1 MNRVSQAVTFL
12 SWLFEPYSDGFVE
25 IRCLNQGRNQ
35 MRFYELPRTVEEWTG
50 IGEACVQWSDEG
62 NDVYV
67 GVLPRWRKGGR
78 DNDVH
83 TAGVLWCD
91 IDDLDGLDQI
101 ATLDKVTVAVRSGKG
116 LHCYRRLKVA
126 GIGTKPTEQR
136 EFVQLLERWMLTL
149 SAAADI
155 KCKNPSRIL
164 RVPGTLNWKNR
175 EAPRL
180 VELAKYPPEAS
191 RIVEETQTTH
201 PWGDEWSRLLIAAK
215 AGDLPKRERGNWNL
229 GKYKHG
235 DYLLYCFNHT
245 VVGIEQMRCMGM
257 VEHATECRNL
267 VTAALDTQTFLD

>member
-12 SWLFEPYSDGFVE
+12 SWLFEPYVDGFVE
-25 IRCLNQGRNQ
+25 IRTMNQGKVQ
-35 MRFYELPRTVEEWTG
+35 MRFWQLPRTEDDWTG

-91 IDDLDGLDQI
+91 IDDLTGLDQT

-136 EFVQLLERWMLTL
+136 EFVQLLERWMLSL
-149 SAAADI
+149 SSAADI

-175 EAPRL
+175 ELPKL
-180 VELAKYPPEAS
+180 VELAKFPTEAS
-191 RIVEETQTTH
+191 RIVKETQTAH

-215 AGDLPKRERGNWNL
+215 AGDLPNRERGNWNL
-229 GKYKHG
+229 GRYKHG
-235 DYLLYCFNHT
+235 DYLLYCFNHA
-245 VVGIEQMRCMGM
+245 VIGVEQMRVMGM
-257 VEHATECRNL
+257 VDHARDVSVLLMT
-267 VTAALDTQTFLD
+267 ALDTQDFSE

>member
-1 MNRVSQAVTFL
+1 M
-12 SWLFEPYSDGFVE
+12 
-25 IRCLNQGRNQ
+25 CQGKVQ
-35 MRFYELPRTVEEWTG
+35 MRFWELPRTAEDWTG
-50 IGEACVQWSDEG
+50 IGEACIQWSDAG
-62 NDVYV
+62 DDVYV

-91 IDDLDGLDQI
+91 IDDLTDLDQT
-101 ATLDKVTVAVRSGKG
+101 ATLERVTVAVRSGKG
-116 LHCYRRLKVA
+116 LHCYRRLKTT

-149 SAAADI
+149 SKAADI

-164 RVPGTLNWKNR
+164 RIPGTLNWKNR

-191 RIVEETQTTH
+191 RIVEETTSTH

-229 GKYKHG
+229 GRYKHG

-245 VVGIEQMRCMGM
+245 VVGIEQMRGMGM

-267 VTAALDTQTFLD
+267 VTAALDTQSFTD

>member
-25 IRCLNQGRNQ
+25 IRTMNQGKVQ
-35 MRFYELPRTVEEWTG
+35 MRFWQLPRTEEDWTG
-50 IGEACVQWSDEG
+50 IGEACIQWSDAGE
-62 NDVYV
+62 DVYV

-91 IDDLDGLDQI
+91 IDDLDGLDQA

-116 LHCYRRLKVA
+116 LHCYRRLKVV
-126 GIGTKPTEQR
+126 GIGTKPIEQR

-149 SAAADI
+149 SSRADV

-180 VELAKYPPEAS
+180 VELAKFPPEAS
-191 RIVEETQTTH
+191 RIVEETTSTH

-229 GKYKHG
+229 GRYKHG

-245 VVGIEQMRCMGM
+245 IVGIEQMRMMGM
-257 VEHATECRNL
+257 VAHAEECRIL
-267 VTAALDTQTFLD
+267 VSTALDTQTFLD

>member
-1 MNRVSQAVTFL
+1 VTFL

-25 IRCLNQGRNQ
+25 IRTMNQGKVQ
-35 MRFYELPRTVEEWTG
+35 MRFWELPRTEEDWNG
-50 IGEACVQWSDEG
+50 IGEACIQWSDAG
-62 NDVYV
+62 DDVYV

-91 IDDLDGLDQI
+91 IDDLDGLDQT

-136 EFVQLLERWMLTL
+136 EFIQLLERWMLTL
-149 SAAADI
+149 SSAADV

-191 RIVEETQTTH
+191 RIVEETTSTH

-215 AGDLPKRERGNWNL
+215 AGDLPKRERGNWDL
-229 GKYKHG
+229 GQYKHG
-235 DYLLYCFNHT
+235 RYLLYCFNHT

-257 VEHATECRNL
+257 VEHATECRKL
-267 VTAALDTQTFLD
+267 VTTALDTQTFLD

>member
-1 MNRVSQAVTFL
+1 M
-12 SWLFEPYSDGFVE
+12 
-25 IRCLNQGRNQ
+25 NQGKVQ
-35 MRFYELPRTVEEWTG
+35 MRFWELPRTEEDWNG

-83 TAGVLWCD
+83 TAATVWCD
-91 IDDLDGLDQI
+91 IDNLDGLDQA
-101 ATLDKVTVAVRSGKG
+101 ATLAKVTVAVRSGRG

-175 EAPRL
+175 ELPRL
-180 VELAKYPPEAS
+180 VELAKFPPEAS
-191 RIVEETQTTH
+191 RIVEETTSTH

-229 GKYKHG
+229 GRYKHG

-245 VVGIEQMRCMGM
+245 VIGIEQMRCMGM
-257 VEHATECRNL
+257 VAHAEECRTL
-267 VTAALDTQTFLD
+267 VTTALDTQSFSD

>member
-12 SWLFEPYSDGFVE
+12 SWLFEPYVDGFVE
-25 IRCLNQGRNQ
+25 IRTMNQGKVQ
-35 MRFYELPRTVEEWTG
+35 MRFWELPRTEEDWNG
-50 IGEACVQWSDEG
+50 IGEACIQWSDAGE
-62 NDVYV
+62 DVYV

-116 LHCYRRLKVA
+116 LHCYRRLKTT

-136 EFVQLLERWMLTL
+136 DFIQLLERWMLTL

-180 VELAKYPPEAS
+180 VELATYPPEAS
-191 RIVEETQTTH
+191 RIVAETTSTH

-245 VVGIEQMRCMGM
+245 IVGIEQMRCMGM
-257 VEHATECRNL
+257 VAHAEECRKL
-267 VTAALDTQTFLD
+267 VTTALDTQSFSD

>member
-12 SWLFEPYSDGFVE
+12 SWLFEPYPDGFVE
-25 IRCLNQGRNQ
+25 IRTMNQGKVQ
-35 MRFYELPRTVEEWTG
+35 MRFWELPRTEADWTG
-50 IGEACVQWSDEG
+50 IGEACIQWSDAG
-62 NDVYV
+62 DDVYV

-91 IDDLDGLDQI
+91 IDDLTGLDQT

-136 EFVQLLERWMLTL
+136 EFVQLLERWMLSL
-149 SAAADI
+149 SPSADI

-164 RVPGTLNWKNR
+164 RVPGTLNHKNR
-175 EAPRL
+175 DLPRL

-191 RIVEETQTTH
+191 RIVKETTSAH
-201 PWGDEWSRLLIAAK
+201 PWGDEWSRLLISAK
-215 AGDLPKRERGNWNL
+215 AGDLPTRERGNWNI
-229 GKYKHG
+229 GRYKHG
-235 DYLLYCFNHT
+235 DYLLYCFNHAI
-245 VVGIEQMRCMGM
+245 VGIEQMRTMGM
-257 VEHATECRNL
+257 VAHADECRKL
-267 VTAALDTQTFLD
+267 VVTALDTQDLSV

>member
-1 MNRVSQAVTFL
+1 
-12 SWLFEPYSDGFVE
+12 
-25 IRCLNQGRNQ
+25 
-35 MRFYELPRTVEEWTG
+35 MRFYELPRTVDDWTG

-91 IDDLDGLDQI
+91 IDDLTGLDQA

-136 EFVQLLERWMLTL
+136 EFVQLLERWMLSL
-149 SAAADI
+149 SSAADI

-175 EAPRL
+175 ELPKL
-180 VELAKYPPEAS
+180 VELAKHPPEAS
-191 RIVEETQTTH
+191 RIVKETQTAH

-229 GKYKHG
+229 GRYKHG
-235 DYLLYCFNHT
+235 DYLLYCFNHA
-245 VVGIEQMRCMGM
+245 VVGVEQMRVMGM
-257 VEHATECRNL
+257 VDHARDVSVLLMT
-267 VTAALDTQTFLD
+267 ALDTQDFSE

>member
-12 SWLFEPYSDGFVE
+12 SWLFEPYSDGFIE
-25 IRCLNQGRNQ
+25 IRTMNQGKVQ
-35 MRFYELPRTVEEWTG
+35 MRFWELPRTEEDWNG
-50 IGEACVQWSDEG
+50 IGEACIQWSDAG
-62 NDVYV
+62 DDVYV

-91 IDDLDGLDQI
+91 IDDLTDLDQT
-101 ATLDKVTVAVRSGKG
+101 ATLERVTVAVRSGKG
-116 LHCYRRLKVA
+116 LHCYRRLKTT

-149 SAAADI
+149 SKAADI

-164 RVPGTLNWKNR
+164 RIPGTLNWKNR

-180 VELAKYPPEAS
+180 VELAKYPPEAY
-191 RIVEETQTTH
+191 RIVEETTSTH

-215 AGDLPKRERGNWNL
+215 AGDLPTRERGNWNL

-245 VVGIEQMRCMGM
+245 IVGIEQMRCMGM

>member
-1 MNRVSQAVTFL
+1 
-12 SWLFEPYSDGFVE
+12 
-25 IRCLNQGRNQ
+25 
-35 MRFYELPRTVEEWTG
+35 MRFWELPRTEEDWNG
-50 IGEACVQWSDEG
+50 IGEACIQWSDAG
-62 NDVYV
+62 DDVYV

-91 IDDLDGLDQI
+91 IDDLAGLDET
-101 ATLDKVTVAVRSGKG
+101 ATLAKVTVAVRSGRG
-116 LHCYRRLKVA
+116 LHCYRRLKMA

-136 EFVQLLERWMLTL
+136 EFIQLLERWMLTL
-149 SAAADI
+149 SSAADV

-164 RVPGTLNWKNR
+164 RIPGTLNWKNR
-175 EAPRL
+175 ELPRL

-191 RIVEETQTTH
+191 RIVEETTSTH

-245 VVGIEQMRCMGM
+245 IVGIEQMRCMGM

-267 VTAALDTQTFLD
+267 VKTALDTQSFTD

>member
-1 MNRVSQAVTFL
+1 MNRVSEAVTFL

-25 IRCLNQGRNQ
+25 IRTMNQGKVQ
-35 MRFYELPRTVEEWTG
+35 MRFWELPRTAEDWTG
-50 IGEACVQWSDEG
+50 IGEACIQWSDAGE
-62 NDVYV
+62 DVYV

-91 IDDLDGLDQI
+91 IDDLDGLDQA

-126 GIGTKPTEQR
+126 GIGTKPIEQR

-149 SAAADI
+149 SSRADV
-155 KCKNPSRIL
+155 KCKNSSRIL

-191 RIVEETQTTH
+191 RIVEETTSTH

-245 VVGIEQMRCMGM
+245 IVGIEQMRCMGM

>member
-12 SWLFEPYSDGFVE
+12 SWLFEPYVDGFVE
-25 IRCLNQGRNQ
+25 IRTMNQGKVQ
-35 MRFYELPRTVEEWTG
+35 MRFYELPRTEEDWNG
-50 IGEACVQWSDEG
+50 IGEACIQWSDAGE
-62 NDVYV
+62 DVYV

-83 TAGVLWCD
+83 TAATIWCD
-91 IDDLDGLDQI
+91 IDDLDGLDQT
-101 ATLDKVTVAVRSGKG
+101 ATLNKVTVAVRSGRG

-164 RVPGTLNWKNR
+164 RIPGTLNWKNR

-180 VELAKYPPEAS
+180 VELAKFPPEAS
-191 RIVEETQTTH
+191 RIVEETTSTH

-215 AGDLPKRERGNWNL
+215 AGDLPKRDRGNWNL
-229 GKYKHG
+229 GRYKHG

-245 VVGIEQMRCMGM
+245 IIGIEQMRCMGM
-257 VEHATECRNL
+257 VAHAEECRTL
-267 VTAALDTQTFLD
+267 VTTALDTQTFLD

>member
-1 MNRVSQAVTFL
+1 M
-12 SWLFEPYSDGFVE
+12 
-25 IRCLNQGRNQ
+25 CQGKVQ
-35 MRFYELPRTVEEWTG
+35 MRFWELPRTEADWTG
-50 IGEACVQWSDEG
+50 IGEACIQWSDAG
-62 NDVYV
+62 DDVYV

-91 IDDLDGLDQI
+91 IDDLTGLDQT

-116 LHCYRRLKVA
+116 LHCYRRLKVV

-149 SAAADI
+149 SSAADV

-175 EAPRL
+175 DLPRL

-191 RIVEETQTTH
+191 RIVEETTSTH

-215 AGDLPKRERGNWNL
+215 AGDLPKRERGNWDL
-229 GKYKHG
+229 GQYKHG
-235 DYLLYCFNHT
+235 RYLLYCFNHT
-245 VVGIEQMRCMGM
+245 VIGIEQMRCMGM
-257 VEHATECRNL
+257 VAHAEECRTL
-267 VTAALDTQTFLD
+267 VTTALDTQTFLD

>member
-1 MNRVSQAVTFL
+1 
-12 SWLFEPYSDGFVE
+12 
-25 IRCLNQGRNQ
+25 
-35 MRFYELPRTVEEWTG
+35 MRFYELPRTVDDWTG

-91 IDDLDGLDQI
+91 IDDLTGLDQT

-136 EFVQLLERWMLTL
+136 EFVQLLERWMLSL
-149 SAAADI
+149 SSAADI

-175 EAPRL
+175 ELPRL

-245 VVGIEQMRCMGM
+245 IIGIEQMRCMGM
-257 VEHATECRNL
+257 IAHAEECRKL
-267 VTAALDTQTFLD
+267 VTTALDTQTFTD

>member
-25 IRCLNQGRNQ
+25 IRTMNQGKVQ
-35 MRFYELPRTVEEWTG
+35 MRFWELPRTAEDWTG
-50 IGEACVQWSDEG
+50 IGEACIQWSDAGE
-62 NDVYV
+62 DVYV

-83 TAGVLWCD
+83 TAAVVWCD
-91 IDDLDGLDQI
+91 IDDLTDLDET
-101 ATLDKVTVAVRSGKG
+101 ATLAKVTVAVRSGRG

-126 GIGTKPTEQR
+126 GIGTKPIEQR

-149 SAAADI
+149 SSRADV

-229 GKYKHG
+229 GRYKHG

-245 VVGIEQMRCMGM
+245 IVGIEQMRCMGM
-257 VEHATECRNL
+257 VAHAEECRIL
-267 VTAALDTQTFLD
+267 VSTALDTQSFSD

>member
-25 IRCLNQGRNQ
+25 IRTMNQGKVQ
-35 MRFYELPRTVEEWTG
+35 MRFWELPRTEADWTG
-50 IGEACVQWSDEG
+50 IGEACIQWSDAG
-62 NDVYV
+62 DDVYV

-91 IDDLDGLDQI
+91 IDDLTGLDQT
-101 ATLDKVTVAVRSGKG
+101 ATLDRVTVAVRSGKG
-116 LHCYRRLKVA
+116 LHCYRRLKVV

-136 EFVQLLERWMLTL
+136 EFIQLLERWMLTL
-149 SAAADI
+149 SSAADV

-191 RIVEETQTTH
+191 RIVEETTSTH

-245 VVGIEQMRCMGM
+245 IVGIEQMRLMGM
-257 VEHATECRNL
+257 VAHAEECRTL
-267 VTAALDTQTFLD
+267 VTTALDTQSFSD

>member
-25 IRCLNQGRNQ
+25 IRTMNQGKVQ
-35 MRFYELPRTVEEWTG
+35 MRFWELPRTEADWTG
-50 IGEACVQWSDEG
+50 IGEACIQWSDAG
-62 NDVYV
+62 DDVYV

-91 IDDLDGLDQI
+91 IDDLDGLDQA

-116 LHCYRRLKVA
+116 LHCYRRLKVV

-136 EFVQLLERWMLTL
+136 EFIQLLERWMLTL
-149 SAAADI
+149 SSAADV

-191 RIVEETQTTH
+191 RIVEETTSTH

-245 VVGIEQMRCMGM
+245 IVGIEQMRLMGM
-257 VEHATECRNL
+257 VAHAEECRKL
-267 VTAALDTQTFLD
+267 VTTALDTQSFLD

>member
-12 SWLFEPYSDGFVE
+12 SWLFEPYVDGFVE
-25 IRCLNQGRNQ
+25 IRTMNQGKVQ
-35 MRFYELPRTVEEWTG
+35 MRFWELPRTEEDWNG
-50 IGEACVQWSDEG
+50 IGEACIQWSDAGE
-62 NDVYV
+62 DVYV

-116 LHCYRRLKVA
+116 LHCYRRLKTT

-136 EFVQLLERWMLTL
+136 DFIQLLERWMLTL

-191 RIVEETQTTH
+191 RIVEETTSTH

-229 GKYKHG
+229 GRYKHG

-245 VVGIEQMRCMGM
+245 VIGIEQMRMMGM
-257 VEHATECRNL
+257 VAHAEECRIL
-267 VTAALDTQTFLD
+267 VSTALDTQSFSD

>member
-12 SWLFEPYSDGFVE
+12 SWLFEPYPDGFVE

-35 MRFYELPRTVEEWTG
+35 MRFYELPRTVDDWTG

-91 IDDLDGLDQI
+91 IDDLTGLDQA

-136 EFVQLLERWMLTL
+136 EFVQLLERWMLSL
-149 SAAADI
+149 SSAADI

-175 EAPRL
+175 ELPRL
-180 VELAKYPPEAS
+180 VELAKFPPEAS
-191 RIVEETQTTH
+191 RIVKETQTAH

-229 GKYKHG
+229 GRYKHG
-235 DYLLYCFNHT
+235 DYLLYCFNHA
-245 VVGIEQMRCMGM
+245 VVGIEQMRVMGM
-257 VEHATECRNL
+257 VDHARDVSVLLMT
-267 VTAALDTQTFLD
+267 ALDTQDFSE

>member
-12 SWLFEPYSDGFVE
+12 SWLFEPYPDGFVE

-35 MRFYELPRTVEEWTG
+35 MRFYELPRTEDDWTG
-50 IGEACVQWSDEG
+50 LAEACVQWSDEG

-91 IDDLDGLDQI
+91 IDDLTGLDQT

-136 EFVQLLERWMLTL
+136 EFVQLLERWMLSL
-149 SAAADI
+149 SSSADI

-164 RVPGTLNWKNR
+164 RVPGTLNHKNR
-175 EAPRL
+175 DLPRL

-191 RIVEETQTTH
+191 KIVKETTSAH
-201 PWGDEWSRLLIAAK
+201 PWGDEWSRLLISAK
-215 AGDLPKRERGNWNL
+215 AGDLPTRERGNWDI
-229 GKYKHG
+229 GQYKHG
-235 DYLLYCFNHT
+235 RYLLYCFNHAI
-245 VVGIEQMRCMGM
+245 VGIEQMRTMGM
-257 VEHATECRNL
+257 VAHAEECRIL
-267 VTAALDTQTFLD
+267 VTTALDTQDLTV

>member
-12 SWLFEPYSDGFVE
+12 SWLFEPYVDGFVE
-25 IRCLNQGRNQ
+25 IRTMNQGKVQ
-35 MRFYELPRTVEEWTG
+35 MRFWELPRTEEDWNG
-50 IGEACVQWSDEG
+50 IGEACIQWSDAGE
-62 NDVYV
+62 DVYV

-116 LHCYRRLKVA
+116 IHCYRRLKTT

-136 EFVQLLERWMLTL
+136 DFIQLLERWMLTL
-149 SAAADI
+149 SSAADV

-175 EAPRL
+175 ELPRL

-229 GKYKHG
+229 GRYKHG
-235 DYLLYCFNHT
+235 DYLLYCFNHA
-245 VVGIEQMRCMGM
+245 VVGVEQMRVMGM
-257 VEHATECRNL
+257 VDHARDVSVLLMT
-267 VTAALDTQTFLD
+267 ALDTQDFSE

>member
-25 IRCLNQGRNQ
+25 IRTMNQGKVQ
-35 MRFYELPRTVEEWTG
+35 MRFWELPRTEADWTG
-50 IGEACVQWSDEG
+50 IGEACIQWSDAGE
-62 NDVYV
+62 DVYV

-83 TAGVLWCD
+83 TAATIWCD
-91 IDDLDGLDQI
+91 IDDLDGLDQT
-101 ATLDKVTVAVRSGKG
+101 ATLAKVTVAVRSGRG
-116 LHCYRRLKVA
+116 LHCYRRLKMA

-136 EFVQLLERWMLTL
+136 EFIQLLERWMLTL
-149 SAAADI
+149 SSAADV

-164 RVPGTLNWKNR
+164 RIPGTLNWKNR
-175 EAPRL
+175 ELPRL

-215 AGDLPKRERGNWNL
+215 AGDLPKRERGN
-229 GKYKHG
+229 
-235 DYLLYCFNHT
+235 
-245 VVGIEQMRCMGM
+245 
-257 VEHATECRNL
+257 
-267 VTAALDTQTFLD
+267 

>member
-1 MNRVSQAVTFL
+1 M
-12 SWLFEPYSDGFVE
+12 
-25 IRCLNQGRNQ
+25 NQGKVQ
-35 MRFYELPRTVEEWTG
+35 MRFWELPRTEEDWNG

-83 TAGVLWCD
+83 TAATIWCD
-91 IDDLDGLDQI
+91 IDDLNGLDQT
-101 ATLDKVTVAVRSGKG
+101 ATLAKVTVAVRSGRG
-116 LHCYRRLKVA
+116 LHCYRRLKTT

-136 EFVQLLERWMLTL
+136 DFIQLLQRWMLSL
-149 SAAADI
+149 SSAADI

-175 EAPRL
+175 ELPKL
-180 VELAKYPPEAS
+180 VELAKFPTEAS
-191 RIVEETQTTH
+191 RIVKETQTAH

-229 GKYKHG
+229 GRYKHG
-235 DYLLYCFNHT
+235 DYLLYCFNHA
-245 VVGIEQMRCMGM
+245 VVGVEQMRVMGM
-257 VEHATECRNL
+257 VDHARDVSVLLMT
-267 VTAALDTQTFLD
+267 ALDTQDFSE

>member
-12 SWLFEPYSDGFVE
+12 SWLFEPYPDGFVE

-35 MRFYELPRTVEEWTG
+35 MRFYELPRTVDDWTG

-91 IDDLDGLDQI
+91 IDDLTGLDQ
-101 ATLDKVTVAVRSGKG
+101 ATTLDKVTVAVRSGKG

-136 EFVQLLERWMLTL
+136 EFVQLLERWMLSL
-149 SAAADI
+149 SSAADI

-175 EAPRL
+175 ELPKL
-180 VELAKYPPEAS
+180 VELAKFPTEAS
-191 RIVEETQTTH
+191 RIVKETQTAH

-215 AGDLPKRERGNWNL
+215 AGDLPKRERGNWCL
-229 GKYKHG
+229 GRYKHG
-235 DYLLYCFNHT
+235 DYLLYCFNHA
-245 VVGIEQMRCMGM
+245 VVGVEQMRVMGM
-257 VEHATECRNL
+257 VDHARDVSVLLMT
-267 VTAALDTQTFLD
+267 ALDTQDFSE

>member
-1 MNRVSQAVTFL
+1 MNRVSEAVTFL

-25 IRCLNQGRNQ
+25 IRTMNQGKVQ
-35 MRFYELPRTVEEWTG
+35 MRFWELPRTAEDWTG
-50 IGEACVQWSDEG
+50 IGEACIQWSDAGE
-62 NDVYV
+62 DVYV

-91 IDDLDGLDQI
+91 IDDLDGLDQA

-126 GIGTKPTEQR
+126 GIGTKPIEQR

-149 SAAADI
+149 SSRADT
-155 KCKNPSRIL
+155 KCKNSSRIL

-191 RIVEETQTTH
+191 RIVEETTSTH

-245 VVGIEQMRCMGM
+245 IVGIEQMRCMGM

>member
-12 SWLFEPYSDGFVE
+12 SWLFEPYSDGFIE
-25 IRCLNQGRNQ
+25 IRTMNQGKVQ
-35 MRFYELPRTVEEWTG
+35 MRFWELPRTEEDWNG
-50 IGEACVQWSDEG
+50 IGEACIQWSDAG
-62 NDVYV
+62 DDVYV

-83 TAGVLWCD
+83 TAATIWCD
-91 IDDLDGLDQI
+91 IDDLDGLDQT
-101 ATLDKVTVAVRSGKG
+101 ATLAKVTVAVRSGRG
-116 LHCYRRLKVA
+116 LHCYRRLKTT

-149 SAAADI
+149 SKAADI

-164 RVPGTLNWKNR
+164 RIPGTLNWKNR
-175 EAPRL
+175 DLPRL

-201 PWGDEWSRLLIAAK
+201 PWGDKWSRLLIAAK
-215 AGDLPKRERGNWNL
+215 AGDLPKRERGNWDL
-229 GKYKHG
+229 GQYKHG
-235 DYLLYCFNHT
+235 RYLLYCFNHT
-245 VVGIEQMRCMGM
+245 IVGIEQMRSMGM

-267 VTAALDTQTFLD
+267 VTAALDTQTFTD

>member
-12 SWLFEPYSDGFVE
+12 SWLFEPYPDGFVE

-35 MRFYELPRTVEEWTG
+35 MRFYELPRTVDDWTG

-91 IDDLDGLDQI
+91 IDDLTGLDQT
-101 ATLDKVTVAVRSGKG
+101 ATLDKVTVAVRSGTG

-136 EFVQLLERWMLTL
+136 EFVQLLERWMLSL
-149 SAAADI
+149 SSAADI

-164 RVPGTLNWKNR
+164 RVPGTLNFKNR

-180 VELAKYPPEAS
+180 VELAKFPTEAS
-191 RIVEETQTTH
+191 RIVKETQTIH

-229 GKYKHG
+229 GRYKHG
-235 DYLLYCFNHT
+235 DYLLYCFNHA
-245 VVGIEQMRCMGM
+245 VIGIEQMRCMGM
-257 VEHATECRNL
+257 VAHAEECRKL
-267 VTAALDTQTFLD
+267 VTTALDTQDLSE

>member
-1 MNRVSQAVTFL
+1 M
-12 SWLFEPYSDGFVE
+12 
-25 IRCLNQGRNQ
+25 CQGKVQ
-35 MRFYELPRTVEEWTG
+35 MRFWELPRTEADWTG
-50 IGEACVQWSDEG
+50 IGEACIQWSDAG
-62 NDVYV
+62 DDVYV

-91 IDDLDGLDQI
+91 IDDLTDLDQA

-116 LHCYRRLKVA
+116 LHCYRRLKVV

-149 SAAADI
+149 SASADV

-175 EAPRL
+175 ELPRL

-191 RIVEETQTTH
+191 RIVEETTSTH

-245 VVGIEQMRCMGM
+245 VIGIEQMRCMGM
-257 VEHATECRNL
+257 IAHAEECRKL
-267 VTAALDTQTFLD
+267 VTTALDTQSFSD

>member
-12 SWLFEPYSDGFVE
+12 SWLFEPYVDGFVE
-25 IRCLNQGRNQ
+25 IRTMNQGKVQ
-35 MRFYELPRTVEEWTG
+35 MRFWELPRTEEDWNG
-50 IGEACVQWSDEG
+50 IGEACIQWSDAGE
-62 NDVYV
+62 DVYV

-116 LHCYRRLKVA
+116 LHCYRRLKTT

-136 EFVQLLERWMLTL
+136 DFIQLLERWMLTL
-149 SAAADI
+149 SSAADI

-180 VELAKYPPEAS
+180 VELAKFPPEAS
-191 RIVEETQTTH
+191 RIVEETTSTH

-245 VVGIEQMRCMGM
+245 VIGIEQMRMMGM
-257 VEHATECRNL
+257 VAHAEECRIL
-267 VTAALDTQTFLD
+267 VSTALDTQSFSD

>member
-12 SWLFEPYSDGFVE
+12 SWLFEPYVDGFVE
-25 IRCLNQGRNQ
+25 IRTMNQGKVQ
-35 MRFYELPRTVEEWTG
+35 MRFWQLPRTEDEWTG

-91 IDDLDGLDQI
+91 IDDLTGLDQT

-149 SAAADI
+149 SSAADI

-175 EAPRL
+175 ELPKL
-180 VELAKYPPEAS
+180 VELAKFPTEAS
-191 RIVEETQTTH
+191 RIVKETQTAH

-229 GKYKHG
+229 GRYKHG
-235 DYLLYCFNHT
+235 DYLLYCFNHAI
-245 VVGIEQMRCMGM
+245 VGVEQMRVMGM
-257 VEHATECRNL
+257 VDHARDVSVLLMT
-267 VTAALDTQTFLD
+267 ALDTQDFSE

>member
-12 SWLFEPYSDGFVE
+12 SWLFEPYVDGFVE
-25 IRCLNQGRNQ
+25 IRTMNQGKVQ
-35 MRFYELPRTVEEWTG
+35 MRFWQLPRTEDDWTG

-91 IDDLDGLDQI
+91 IDDLTGLDQT

-136 EFVQLLERWMLTL
+136 EFVQLLERWMLSL
-149 SAAADI
+149 SSAADI

-175 EAPRL
+175 ELPKL
-180 VELAKYPPEAS
+180 VELAKFPTEAS
-191 RIVEETQTTH
+191 RIVKETQTAH

-229 GKYKHG
+229 GRYKHG
-235 DYLLYCFNHT
+235 DYLLYCFNHA
-245 VVGIEQMRCMGM
+245 VIGVEQMRVMGM
-257 VEHATECRNL
+257 VDHARDVSVLLMT
-267 VTAALDTQTFLD
+267 ALDTQDFSE

>member
-1 MNRVSQAVTFL
+1 MNRVSEAVTFL

-25 IRCLNQGRNQ
+25 IRTMNQGKVQ
-35 MRFYELPRTVEEWTG
+35 MRFWELPRTAEDWTG
-50 IGEACVQWSDEG
+50 IGEACIQWSDAG
-62 NDVYV
+62 DDVYV

-91 IDDLDGLDQI
+91 IDDLDGLDQT

-136 EFVQLLERWMLTL
+136 EFIQLLERWMLTL
-149 SAAADI
+149 SSAADV

-191 RIVEETQTTH
+191 RIVEETQTAH

-229 GKYKHG
+229 GRYKHG
-235 DYLLYCFNHT
+235 DYLLYCFNT
-245 VVGIEQMRCMGM
+245 TIIGIEQMRSMGM
-257 VEHATECRNL
+257 VEHATECRTL
-267 VTAALDTQTFLD
+267 VTTALDTQSFSD

>member
-12 SWLFEPYSDGFVE
+12 SWLFEPYVDGFVE
-25 IRCLNQGRNQ
+25 IRTMNQGKVQ
-35 MRFYELPRTVEEWTG
+35 MRFWELPRTEEDWNG
-50 IGEACVQWSDEG
+50 IGEACIQWSDAGE
-62 NDVYV
+62 DVYV

-116 LHCYRRLKVA
+116 LHCYRRLKTV

-136 EFVQLLERWMLTL
+136 DFIQLLERWMLTL
-149 SAAADI
+149 SSAADI

-191 RIVEETQTTH
+191 RIVEETTSTH

-215 AGDLPKRERGNWNL
+215 AGDLPKRERGNWDL
-229 GKYKHG
+229 GQYKHG
-235 DYLLYCFNHT
+235 RYLLYCFNHT
-245 VVGIEQMRCMGM
+245 IVGIEQMRCMGM
-257 VEHATECRNL
+257 VAHAEECRKL
-267 VTAALDTQTFLD
+267 VTTALDTQSFSD

>member
-12 SWLFEPYSDGFVE
+12 SWLFEPYVDGFVE
-25 IRCLNQGRNQ
+25 IRTMNQGKVQ
-35 MRFYELPRTVEEWTG
+35 MRFWELPRTEEDWNG
-50 IGEACVQWSDEG
+50 IGEACIQWSDAGE
-62 NDVYV
+62 DVYV

-83 TAGVLWCD
+83 TAATIWCD
-91 IDDLDGLDQI
+91 IDDLDGLDQT
-101 ATLDKVTVAVRSGKG
+101 ATLAKVTVAVRSGRG

-164 RVPGTLNWKNR
+164 RIPGTLNWKDR
-175 EAPRL
+175 ELPRL

-191 RIVEETQTTH
+191 RIVEETTSTH

-245 VVGIEQMRCMGM
+245 IVGIEQMRCMGM
-257 VEHATECRNL
+257 VAHAEECRKL
-267 VTAALDTQTFLD
+267 VTTALDTQTFLD

>member
-12 SWLFEPYSDGFVE
+12 SWLFEPYVDGFVE
-25 IRCLNQGRNQ
+25 IRTMNQGKVQ
-35 MRFYELPRTVEEWTG
+35 MRFWELPRTEEDWNG

-83 TAGVLWCD
+83 TAATIWCD
-91 IDDLDGLDQI
+91 IDDLNGLDQT
-101 ATLDKVTVAVRSGKG
+101 ATLAKVTVAVRSGRG
-116 LHCYRRLKVA
+116 LHCYRRLKTT

-136 EFVQLLERWMLTL
+136 DFIQLLQRWMLSL
-149 SAAADI
+149 SSAADI

-175 EAPRL
+175 ELPKL
-180 VELAKYPPEAS
+180 VELAKFPTEAS
-191 RIVEETQTTH
+191 RIVKETQTAH

-229 GKYKHG
+229 GRYKHG
-235 DYLLYCFNHT
+235 DYLLYCFNHA
-245 VVGIEQMRCMGM
+245 VVGVEQMRVMGM
-257 VEHATECRNL
+257 VDHARDVSVLLMT
-267 VTAALDTQTFLD
+267 ALDTQDFSE

>member
-12 SWLFEPYSDGFVE
+12 SWLFEPYVDGFVE
-25 IRCLNQGRNQ
+25 IRTMNQGKVQ
-35 MRFYELPRTVEEWTG
+35 MRFWQLPRTEDDWTG

-91 IDDLDGLDQI
+91 IDDLTGLDQT

-136 EFVQLLERWMLTL
+136 EFVQLLERWMLSL
-149 SAAADI
+149 SSAADI

-175 EAPRL
+175 ELPKL
-180 VELAKYPPEAS
+180 VELAKFPTEAS
-191 RIVEETQTTH
+191 RIVKETQTAH

-229 GKYKHG
+229 GRYKHG
-235 DYLLYCFNHT
+235 DYLLYCFNHA
-245 VVGIEQMRCMGM
+245 VVGIEQMRVMGM
-257 VEHATECRNL
+257 VDHARDVSVLLMT
-267 VTAALDTQTFLD
+267 ALDTQDFSE

>member
-12 SWLFEPYSDGFVE
+12 SWLFEPYVDGFVE
-25 IRCLNQGRNQ
+25 IRTMNQGKVQ
-35 MRFYELPRTVEEWTG
+35 MRFWELPRTEEDWTG

-91 IDDLDGLDQI
+91 IDDLDGLDQT

-180 VELAKYPPEAS
+180 VELAKHPPEAS
-191 RIVEETQTTH
+191 RIVKETQTVH

-229 GKYKHG
+229 GRYKHG
-235 DYLLYCFNHT
+235 DYLLYCFNHAI
-245 VVGIEQMRCMGM
+245 VGVEQMRVMGM
-257 VEHATECRNL
+257 VDHARDVSVLLMT
-267 VTAALDTQTFLD
+267 ALDTQDFSE

>member
-1 MNRVSQAVTFL
+1 MNRVSEAVTFL

-35 MRFYELPRTVEEWTG
+35 MRFYELPRTVDEWTG
-50 IGEACVQWSDEG
+50 ISEACIQWSDAGE
-62 NDVYV
+62 DVYV

-91 IDDLDGLDQI
+91 IDDLDGLDQA

-126 GIGTKPTEQR
+126 GIGTKPIEQR
-136 EFVQLLERWMLTL
+136 DFVQLLERWMLTL
-149 SAAADI
+149 SSRADV

-191 RIVEETQTTH
+191 RIVEETTSAH
-201 PWGDEWSRLLIAAK
+201 PWGDEWSRVLIAAK

-245 VVGIEQMRCMGM
+245 IVGIEQMRCMGM